1 MVEFKILKWPD
12 IDKLARKL
20 FHLVKND
27 NYEPDIILGISR
39 GGWIPARLLSDMF
52 EAEIPLKDKKGTSI
66 LATMQIKFY
75 TGIAETHTRPVVAQ
89 DVGVDIFRK
98 KILLVDDLA
107 DTGESL
113 ECALD
118 YLRLKNPKEVKIA
131 TLLWKPWSKV
141 TPNYY
146 VEEANE
152 WIVFPHEY
160 YEFMTERM
168 VSEGYNKTQ
177 AWTAFIELGI
187 PDETV
192 NFFVEN
198 FLA

>member
-1 MVEFKILKWPD
+1 MAKFKILKWSD
-12 IDKLARKL
+12 IDYLARQL
-20 FHLVKND
+20 FHLVKNAA
-27 NYEPDIILGISR
+27 YEPEIILGISR

-52 EAEIPLKDKKGTSI
+52 EAEIPLKKSKSNFI

-75 TGIAETHTRPVVAQ
+75 TAIAETHTRPIVSQ

-113 ECALD
+113 QCALD
-118 YLRLKNPKEVKIA
+118 YLHLKNPKEVKIA

-141 TPNYY
+141 TPHFY
-146 VEEANE
+146 VEEATE

-160 YEFMTERM
+160 YEFMTERTI
-168 VSEGYNKTQ
+168 SEKYNKTE
-177 AWTAFIELGI
+177 AWKNFIELGI
-187 PDETV
+187 PDSSV
-192 NFFVEN
+192 IFFVEN
-198 FLA
+198 FLS